1 MEYCYL
7 ASSLSAPSN
16 QITGIYEHGDNPS
29 RNSDFKTPTGS
40 GGDGFLGGGGTL
52 GGLLIGALLGNR
64 GGLFG
69 GNNNVD
75 GGVVTPAMLEAS
87 LARQSEST
95 NTNAIMQSLG
105 DIKAAVPLAESQVQ
119 LALAGAQAE
128 LAGQIN
134 ASQIALMQGQ
144 AGITANI
151 TAASTANLVGQG
163 DIKLQSA
170 NQAAAILAAIKESQ
184 YQLASTTRD
193 DGDKT
198 RALVESINNTNLNRE
213 LAVAQGALI
222 EQRAVTRSREIE
234 VNVAQT
240 VNQNQVQ
247 AQAQAQAQQQTN
259 LILSALQGLASQ
271 LNRSQQ
277 DIIAVGSKLYGVD
290 QNSANTNVR

>member
-1 MEYCYL
+1 MDYPVKIENEL
-7 ASSLSAPSN
+7 
-16 QITGIYEHGDNPS
+16 
-29 RNSDFKTPTGS
+29 KTPSGS
-40 GGDGFLGGGGTL
+40 GDGFLGGGGTL

-64 GGLFG
+64 NGLFG
-69 GNNNVD
+69 GGNNAD
-75 GGVVTPAMLEAS
+75 GGFVTPAMLEAS
-87 LARQSEST
+87 LARQSDST
-95 NTNAIMQSLG
+95 NTNSILQGIG
-105 DIKAAVPLAESQVQ
+105 DIKAAVPLAEGQVQ
-119 LALAGAQAE
+119 LALAGVQAE

-144 AGITANI
+144 AGITANV

-213 LAVAQGALI
+213 LAVAQGALV
-222 EQRAVTRSREIE
+222 EQRAITRSREIE

-247 AQAQAQAQQQTN
+247 AQAQAQAQQQN
-259 LILSALQGLASQ
+259 QLILNALQGLANQ
-271 LNRSQQ
+271 LNRSNQ
-277 DIIAVGSKLYGVD
+277 DIIAIGSSLTGLA
-290 QNSANTNVR
+290 QTAANTNVR